1 MISMT
6 KLIVAVVATAIVGTT
21 IYAPISVAAATADN
35 AALQKTTADC
45 KAQVK
50 SYAKYHETSWY
61 AQRKMV
67 KKCVADATAKQ

>member
-1 MISMT
+1 MT
-6 KLIVAVVATAIVGTT
+6 KLIVAVVATAIVGTAV
-21 IYAPISVAAATADN
+21 YAPISATAATTDN
-35 AALQKTTADC
+35 AALQKTTVDC

-61 AQRKMV
+61 TQRKMV

>member
-1 MISMT
+1 MT
-6 KLIVAVVATAIVGTT
+6 RIIAVVVTSVIAGATV
-21 IYAPISVAAATADN
+21 YAPIGAAAATADN

-67 KKCVADATAKQ
+67 KKCIADATAK